1 MRCPVCQ
8 ADETKV
14 IETRNSDDGRVIRR
28 RRECPQCETRFTTF
42 ERVEEK
48 EYLWVIKKNGTRQ
61 AFDREKLLH
70 GMQRACEKLN
80 IDLAVLEEAAG
91 EIESRVRATGQGEIP
106 SSMLGDLVAEKLRK
120 IHKVAYVR
128 FASVYKEFTDVT
140 NFADVITHLLEEKEY
155 RNNG

>member
-1 MRCPVCQ
+1 MRCPVCH

-14 IETRNSDDGRVIRR
+14 IETRNSEDGRVIRR

-128 FASVYKEFTDVT
+128 FASVYKEFTDIT